1 MVVGSTDIDT
11 SIIKAVAQWTLRV
24 NSIRR
29 DIHIAGSPERCEFR
43 FVIQDKQD
51 RLYVLECIFDA
62 DLDRKGRIIHCL
74 DFLFRTQMPGINPYL
89 RTKRND
95 WIVCC
100 DNRYW
105 QLAAYVEGTAL
116 NRPEYIYD
124 KWRGKVMA
132 DFLIGLRKKSRNI
145 TRVIRL
151 PRFSIT
157 DYIRDL
163 ITQMKVHAPGVLSEI
178 GPAIHLI
185 ENRLMTVHDQLPT
198 AFCHGD
204 FHPLNIIW
212 SPNAVNAVID
222 WEFLGIKPEIYDAAN
237 LIGCIGSE
245 DPDAL
250 LGDLVVD
257 FISNLKAA
265 AFISDE
271 SRKVFIDFVIAMR
284 FAWLSEWLR
293 HQDHEMIALE
303 TVYMNLLSDNA
314 GMLKKAWGI

>member
-1 MVVGSTDIDT
+1 MDCMDIDT
-11 SIIKAVAQWTLRV
+11 SIIKAAAQWNLQV
-24 NSIRR
+24 GCIRR
-29 DIHIAGSPERCEFR
+29 DIPIAGSPERCELR
-43 FVIQDKQD
+43 FVIQDRQD

-62 DLDRKGRIIHCL
+62 DLDRKGRIITCL
-74 DFLFRTQMPGINPYL
+74 DYLFRTRLPGINPYL

-95 WIVCC
+95 WIICC

-105 QLAAYVEGTAL
+105 QLAPFVDGTAL
-116 NRPEYIYD
+116 NRPEYVFD
-124 KWRGKVMA
+124 KWRGNVMA
-132 DFLIGLRKKSRNI
+132 DFLIGLRKNSRDI
-145 TRVIRL
+145 TRVISL

-157 DYIRDL
+157 GYIRDL
-163 ITQMKVHAPGVLSEI
+163 ITQMKAHAPEVLSEI

-185 ENRLMTVHDQLPT
+185 ENRLTTVHDRLPT

-204 FHPLNIIW
+204 FHPVNIIW

-222 WEFLGIKPEIYDAAN
+222 WEFLGMKPEIYDAAN

-250 LGDLVVD
+250 LGDLVID
-257 FISNLKAA
+257 FIGRLKAA

-271 SRKVFIDFVIAMR
+271 SREVFVDFVIAMR

-303 TVYMNLLSDNA
+303 TVYMNLLADNA

>member
-1 MVVGSTDIDT
+1 MDIDT
-11 SIIKAVAQWTLRV
+11 SIIKASAQWGLQV
-24 NSIRR
+24 ESIRR
-29 DIHIAGSPERCEFR
+29 DIQIAGSPERCEFR

-62 DLDRKGRIIHCL
+62 DLDRKGRIIYCL
-74 DFLFRTQMPGINPYL
+74 DYLFQTQLPGINPYL
-89 RTKRND
+89 RTKRSD

-105 QLAAYVEGTAL
+105 QLAPFVDGTAL
-116 NRPEYIYD
+116 NRPEYVFD

-132 DFLIGLRKKSRNI
+132 DFLIGLRKRSRNI
-145 TRVIRL
+145 TCVISL
-151 PRFSIT
+151 PFFSIT

-163 ITQMKVHAPGVLSEI
+163 IMQMKVHAPGVLGEI
-178 GPAIHLI
+178 GSPIHLI
-185 ENRLMTVHDQLPT
+185 ENRLMTVHDRLPT

-204 FHPLNIIW
+204 FHPVNIIW

-222 WEFLGIKPEIYDAAN
+222 WEFLGMKPEIYDAAN

-250 LGDLVVD
+250 LGDLVID
-257 FISNLKAA
+257 FIGNLKAA
-265 AFISDE
+265 AFISDA
-271 SRKVFIDFVIAMR
+271 SREVFVDFVIAMR

-293 HQDHEMIALE
+293 HQDTEMIALE
-303 TVYMNLLSDNA
+303 TVYLNLLTDNT

>member
-1 MVVGSTDIDT
+1 MDIDT
-11 SIIKAVAQWTLRV
+11 SIINAAAKWDLQI

-29 DIHIAGSPERCEFR
+29 DIRIAGSPERCEFR
-43 FVIQDKQD
+43 YVVQDGED
-51 RLYVLECIFDA
+51 RLYVLESIFDA

-74 DFLFRTQMPGINPYL
+74 DYLFRLQMPGINPYL

-95 WIVCC
+95 WIVSC

-105 QLAAYVEGTAL
+105 QISPFIDGTAL
-116 NRPEYIYD
+116 NRPEYVFD

-132 DFLIGLRKKSRNI
+132 DFLIGLRKNSRNI
-145 TRVIRL
+145 TRFISL

-157 DYIRDL
+157 GYIRNL
-163 ITQMKVHAPGVLSEI
+163 ITQMKAHVPEVLGEI
-178 GPAIHLI
+178 GPAIHLVK
-185 ENRLMTVHDQLPT
+185 NRLMTVHDRLPT

-204 FHPLNIIW
+204 FHPVNIIW

-245 DPDAL
+245 DPEAL
-250 LGDLVVD
+250 LGDLVID
-257 FISNLKAA
+257 FIGNLKAA

-271 SRKVFIDFVIAMR
+271 SWEVFVDFIIAMR

-303 TVYMNLLSDNA
+303 TVYMNLLTDNTE
-314 GMLKKAWGI
+314 MLNKIWRI